1 MPAYVVLRP
10 ARVQATSLHAKHGAK
25 CQPWRPCP
33 LSSWRHPQWTPT
45 DTPQSR
51 TSNLV
56 SEVCSDC
63 RYAHLRSPLDR
74 LCGKTGQS
82 QRRHAEQTQNKSP
95 RLLRLRDSL
104 LNGKGIRPVAGPPTA
119 PYSTST
125 LCVAELIQ
133 LPGLGFPPVVHGFSP
148 VPPEFSTACSVQ
160 RGTLPQDLDSAV
172 AVARSEI
179 AAGRRVGTFSNSEPR
194 GRRVQT
200 GACQISRGSSQRRV
214 GLPRPLPTR
223 GCQIFGL
230 QRRVA
235 SLK

>member
-82 QRRHAEQTQNKSP
+82 QRSHAEQTQNKSP

-160 RGTLPQDLDSAV
+160 RGTLPQDLDSAA

-179 AAGRRVGTFSNSEPR
+179 AAGRRAAPSATVNLGEGECRPGPARSRAAPASDALACR
-194 GRRVQT
+194 GRCRHA
-200 GACQISRGSSQRRV
+200 GARYS
-214 GLPRPLPTR
+214 
-223 GCQIFGL
+223 GCNDE
-230 QRRVA
+230 
-235 SLK
+235 

>member
-10 ARVQATSLHAKHGAK
+10 AKVQATSLHAKHGAK

-45 DTPQSR
+45 DTPRSR

-82 QRRHAEQTQNKSP
+82 QRSHAEQTQNKSP

-104 LNGKGIRPVAGPPTA
+104 LNGKGIRRVAGPPTA

-160 RGTLPQDLDSAV
+160 RGTLPQDLGSAV

-179 AAGRRVGTFSNSEPR
+179 AAG
-194 GRRVQT
+194 T
-200 GACQISRGSSQRRV
+200 GSAPSATVNLGEGECRPGPARSRAAPASDALACRCRCRHACARYS
-214 GLPRPLPTR
+214 
-223 GCQIFGL
+223 GCNDE
-230 QRRVA
+230 
-235 SLK
+235 